1 VGKADDKLFLKES
14 LPQTVPGL
22 TTIPATETE
31 MRSIKNFLTS
41 NN

>member
-14 LPQTVPGL
+14 FPQTVPGL

-31 MRSIKNFLTS
+31 IKSITNFLTS
-41 NN
+41 KD